1 MSRERWAHVDAYLE
15 SLFGTVDSSLTAAL
29 RSSADAGLPDIA
41 VSAGQGR
48 LLHFLAGLGRAR
60 RILEIG
66 TLGGYST
73 IWLARAL
80 ASGGSLVTLERDPKH
95 ADVARRNLERAG
107 LADRVDLRVGVALD
121 TLAQLTAERAA
132 PFDFVFLDA
141 DKPTY
146 PEYLEAALEL
156 CAPGALIVAD
166 NVIRDGAVADDRSAD
181 PNVVGVRR
189 FLERCASEPRLAS
202 VVLQTV
208 GAKGYD
214 GFLLARV
221 ASRTPRGDAS

>member
-1 MSRERWAHVDAYLE
+1 MSRERWAQVDAYLE
-15 SLFGTVDSSLTAAL
+15 NLFGTADSSLTAAL

-48 LLHFLAGLGRAR
+48 LLHFLVGLGRAR

-121 TLAQLTAERAA
+121 TLAQLKAERAA

-166 NVIRDGAVADDRSAD
+166 NVIRDGAVADDRSTD